1 MVDVMCISYLLTS
14 QTYDKKKNKIKIYIY
29 KKKRNVYTNKNEREK
44 NNSMKCTRRTRVYKE
59 IGKGILQKR
68 IR

>member
-1 MVDVMCISYLLTS
+1 MI
-14 QTYDKKKNKIKIYIY
+14 KKNKIKIYIY